1 MRKYLASG
9 IFVLLLASASVWA
22 QSSIT
27 AGEPATREDVTR
39 LFGVMKSHDQVRAM
53 MDSVLKQ
60 QRIMMRDVIKKQYP
74 DTSEEELRHLDSVM
88 DDFVADFPLDSMID
102 DMIPVYQRH
111 LSKSD
116 VAAMSTFYSSPTG
129 QKLLREMPAIVADS
143 MQAMTPRL
151 QMIMEK
157 MRERVQRAARDEHEK
172 KANPTQ
178 KPMS

>member
-74 DTSEEELRHLDSVM
+74 DTSEDELR
-88 DDFVADFPLDSMID
+88 VAS
-102 DMIPVYQRH
+102 
-111 LSKSD
+111 
-116 VAAMSTFYSSPTG
+116 
-129 QKLLREMPAIVADS
+129 
-143 MQAMTPRL
+143 
-151 QMIMEK
+151 
-157 MRERVQRAARDEHEK
+157 RD
-172 KANPTQ
+172 AGDRG
-178 KPMS
+178 